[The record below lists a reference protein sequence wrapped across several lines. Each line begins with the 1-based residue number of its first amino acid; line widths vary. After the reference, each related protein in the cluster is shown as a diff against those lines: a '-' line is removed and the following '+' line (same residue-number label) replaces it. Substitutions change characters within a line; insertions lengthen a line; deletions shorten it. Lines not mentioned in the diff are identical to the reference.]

1 MKRAIE
7 ISASFSGKISTGS
20 YENENPFFSLKES
33 IEEDQFLITDDW
45 IKERQKQLHSICY
58 QQFKQRADV
67 SYAERIAKTY
77 QNIRFY
83 DGANGTKYPSVTS
96 IIGWDEDFY
105 VSAEHLAQYG
115 ARGTIIDK
123 QIEIFLNTGE
133 WKEPKNIPEIYPE
146 LVILKQGDLGL
157 LVDDVDFQGFYKK
170 YPFKVLSTQDHL
182 LNHELKYGGRR
193 DIKCVV
199 ESTNKG
205 GWDKIEGM
213 IYDVPGILDVKSGRC
228 DGSFKIKHF
237 KQLTAYVKCDPECQ
251 WMGLIP
257 LNNDNKCGYSA
268 PLIETNLEKYW
279 TLFKR
284 DRENFKKRYSI

>member
-83 DGANGTKYPSVTS
+83 DGANGKKYPSVTS
-96 IIGWDEDFY
+96 VIGWDEDFY
-105 VSAEHLAQYG
+105 VSPEQLAQYG
-115 ARGTIIDK
+115 ARGSVIDK
-123 QIEIFLNTGE
+123 QVELYLNTGE
-133 WKEPKNIPEIYPE
+133 WKEPKDIPEIYPD
-146 LVILKQGDLGL
+146 LVILKNGSLGL
-157 LVDDVDFQGFYKK
+157 VVDDVDFLTFFKE
-170 YPFKVLSTQDHL
+170 YPFKVIGLQTTH
-182 LNHELKYGGRR
+182 LNHEYCYGGTS
-193 DIKCVV
+193 DIKCVI
-199 ESTNKG
+199 ESANKG
-205 GWDKIEGM
+205 KWEKVEGV
-213 IYDVPGILDVKSGRC
+213 IYDEPTILDVKSGAM
-228 DGSFKIKHF
+228 DKTKFM
-237 KQLTAYVKCDPECQ
+237 KQVTAYAHCSNDVKQ
-251 WMGLIP
+251 IGIIH
-257 LNNDNKCGYSA
+257 LNKENKCGYA
-268 PLIETNLEKYW
+268 KPIIETNLEKYW

-284 DRENFKKRYSI
+284 DRENFKKRYGI